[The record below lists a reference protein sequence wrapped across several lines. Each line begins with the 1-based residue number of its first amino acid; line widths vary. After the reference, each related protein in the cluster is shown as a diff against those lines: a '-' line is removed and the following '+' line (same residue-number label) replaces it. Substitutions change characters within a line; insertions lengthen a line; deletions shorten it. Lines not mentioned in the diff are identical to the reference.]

1 MKSSNRSSS
10 DSRNS
15 NSSSAISALKTE
27 YQPLSMGEAADEQA
41 IVTSPETVAT
51 VDQTCTETTIDT
63 SDTNVTIQVDEGFSS
78 VGHQHEGA
86 AVDTSLESNNS
97 TNKSHSS
104 DKPDE
109 YNVSSEGIEYDDT
122 TTGAAESSRDSDVTQ
137 SGESI
142 ASTSTATPAAAAATS
157 TAATTTL
164 SIPTDDRSF
173 NMHRRFIRKSLD
185 ASNQLFYTKNSFIE
199 SDAIETEYPRNLD
212 DNIELLSS
220 ETEYLTAQLQF
231 ETSFDIPNHELKEVP
246 IISEDDD
253 EPVGVSPCGRFFKY
267 GKCQRSFN
275 LL

>member
-1 MKSSNRSSS
+1 M
-10 DSRNS
+10 
-15 NSSSAISALKTE
+15 
-27 YQPLSMGEAADEQA
+27 SMGETADEQS
-41 IVTSPETVAT
+41 IVTNT
-51 VDQTCTETTIDT
+51 DQICTETAINT

-97 TNKSHSS
+97 TNKSQLS

-122 TTGAAESSRDSDVTQ
+122 NAVAADSSRDSNLAQ
-137 SGESI
+137 SGDTGASTSMATVSATSST
-142 ASTSTATPAAAAATS
+142 ASTST
-157 TAATTTL
+157 TTL
-164 SIPTDDRSF
+164 AIPTDDRSF

-185 ASNQLFYTKNSFIE
+185 ASNQLVYTKNSFIE

-231 ETSFDIPNHELKEVP
+231 ETSFDIPNHQLKEVP

-267 GKCQRSFN
+267 GKY
-275 LL
+275 